1 MCECASKAANST
13 ECKIYIAKCFTK
25 LLQNIFA
32 VQIRAF
38 LKDVNQMQ
46 ANEAHKKKKTRNKKI
61 RFVSSSEYLMC
72 RKVL

>member
-46 ANEAHKKKKTRNKKI
+46 ANEAHKKKNKK
-61 RFVSSSEYLMC
+61 
-72 RKVL
+72 